1 MPHSSHEGEKSK
13 LPDRYLSFCNFRGIR
28 GKLFCNLLEV
38 NKPFLHIQMSDSS
51 QSAGRAQSGTEHSPF
66 SGALRD
72 VHPHGPGTCHPTTG
86 GFSAGPLKTHNRCV
100 CESSLKHLGLD
111 PGIIYS
117 SHAFQGTNNVTNY
130 KAHQGEDISAQEV
143 LETQEPPLTL
153 LACLEME
160 AHRANEPP
168 HTMYQI
174 SREGQTAAA
183 DCK

>member
-66 SGALRD
+66 SGAMRD
-72 VHPHGPGTCHPTTG
+72 VHPHGPGTCHPATG

-117 SHAFQGTNNVTNY
+117 SHTFQGTNNVMNY
-130 KAHQGEDISAQEV
+130 KAHQGEDISVQEV

-160 AHRANEPP
+160 AHRVNEPP
-168 HTMYQI
+168 HATYQI

>member
-1 MPHSSHEGEKSK
+1 MFTRMAQAPAIQPLVDFLQVLSK
-13 LPDRYLSFCNFRGIR
+13 
-28 GKLFCNLLEV
+28 
-38 NKPFLHIQMSDSS
+38 H
-51 QSAGRAQSGTEHSPF
+51 T
-66 SGALRD
+66 
-72 VHPHGPGTCHPTTG
+72 
-86 GFSAGPLKTHNRCV
+86 RCV

-117 SHAFQGTNNVTNY
+117 SHTFQGTNNVMNY
-130 KAHQGEDISAQEV
+130 KAHQGEDISVQEV

-160 AHRANEPP
+160 AHRVNEPP
-168 HTMYQI
+168 HAMYQI